1 MAILALTGSPASL
14 ASLAADFGPEE
25 FCIES
30 RPTQGMARAQQAG
43 WSVILIDADFAG
55 DAALELIERLH
66 ASGHAVALMSR
77 ATSLRTTLEA
87 MDRGARDV
95 LPFPPDAAKVREL
108 VVRCHKV
115 SARATSHAASVEPGE
130 TVVGE
135 SPRMLEAFKTIAR
148 VSKSSATVL
157 VRGESGT
164 GKEMVARTVHE
175 RSARA
180 KGPFVAVN
188 CAAIPENLLESE
200 LFGHEKGAF
209 TGAISRRIGRF
220 ERASGGTLFLDEIG
234 DMSLALQAKILRVLQ
249 EREVERV
256 GGSSPVQVDVRLIA
270 ATHRD
275 LEQDVRAG
283 RFREDLY
290 YRLAVVTV
298 QLPALRERGED
309 LRILA
314 EYYLGRYA
322 REYNRPVY
330 AISRETLS
338 ILRAYSWP
346 GNVRQLRNVIES
358 AVLLADGD
366 TLLPCHLSPEVSAPE
381 ARRESP
387 DAMVSLVTLS
397 ELERRHIQ
405 KVLAASGGQMSVA
418 ADILGIHRNT
428 LRRKLSEYGLA
439 SHVVPT

>member
-14 ASLAADFGPEE
+14 GSLTAAFGPEE

-30 RPTQGMARAQQAG
+30 RATQGVVRAQADS
-43 WSVILIDADFAG
+43 WSVVLVDADFAG
-55 DAALELIERLH
+55 DTAFELIERLS
-66 ASGHAVALMSR
+66 AAGQPVALMAR
-77 ATSLRTTLEA
+77 APSLRMTLEA

-95 LPFPPDAAKVREL
+95 LPYPPEAGTLREL
-108 VVRCHKV
+108 GVRCQLV
-115 SARATSHAASVEPGE
+115 VARGAPAAARVDN
-130 TVVGE
+130 TDTIVGE
-135 SPRMLEAFKTIAR
+135 SPRMLDAFKTIAR
-148 VSKSSATVL
+148 VAKSAATVL

-164 GKEMVARTVHE
+164 GKELVARMIHE

-180 KGPFVAVN
+180 KGPFIAVN

-209 TGAISRRIGRF
+209 TGAIGRRIGRF

-234 DMSLALQAKILRVLQ
+234 DMSLSLQAKILRVLQ

-256 GGSSPVQVDVRLIA
+256 GSSAPLPVDVRLVA

-275 LEQDVRAG
+275 LEKDVRAG

-298 QLPALRERGED
+298 QLPALRDRGND
-309 LRILA
+309 LGALA
-314 EYYLGRYA
+314 EHYLVGYA
-322 REYNRPVY
+322 REYSRPVQMI
-330 AISRETLS
+330 APETMA

-358 AVLLADGD
+358 AVLLADGES
-366 TLLPCHLSPEVSAPE
+366 LLPYHLPPDVLSPAVPL
-381 ARRESP
+381 ESFETG
-387 DAMVSLVTLS
+387 AALITLS
-397 ELERRHIQ
+397 ELERRHIR
-405 KVLAASGGQMSVA
+405 KVMAASGGQMNLA
-418 ADILGIHRNT
+418 AEILGIHRNT
-428 LRRKLSEYGLA
+428 LRRKLVEYGELPE
-439 SHVVPT
+439 V

>member
-14 ASLAADFGPEE
+14 SSLIAEFGPEE

-30 RPTQGMARAQQAG
+30 KPAQGMVRAQEPG
-43 WSVILIDADFAG
+43 WSVVLIDADFA
-55 DAALELIERLH
+55 DAAFELIERLA
-66 ASGHAVALMSR
+66 ASGQAVAMISR
-77 ATSLRTTLEA
+77 APSLRTTLEA

-95 LPFPPDAAKVREL
+95 LPFPPEAAKLREL
-108 VVRCHKV
+108 VMRCHKV
-115 SARATSHAASVEPGE
+115 SARSAAPRLASAEPAE
-130 TVVGE
+130 SIVGE
-135 SPRMLEAFKTIAR
+135 SSRMLEAFKTIGR
-148 VSKSSATVL
+148 VSRSAATVL

-164 GKEMVARTVHE
+164 GKEMVARTIHE
-175 RSARA
+175 RSARRQ
-180 KGPFVAVN
+180 GPFVAVN

-220 ERASGGTLFLDEIG
+220 ERATGGTLFLDEIG
-234 DMSLALQAKILRVLQ
+234 DMSLPLQAKILRVLQ

-256 GGSSPVQVDVRLIA
+256 GGSAPVSVDVRMVA

-275 LEQDVRAG
+275 LEADVRAG

-298 QLPALRERGED
+298 QLPALRERGDD
-309 LRILA
+309 LRRLA
-314 EYYLGRYA
+314 EHYLDRYA
-322 REYNRPVY
+322 HEYHRPVHGLS
-330 AISRETLS
+330 AETLA

-366 TLLPCHLSPEVSAPE
+366 TLLPCHLPPEVMA
-381 ARRESP
+381 A
-387 DAMVSLVTLS
+387 DAMPASHEAMVTLVTLS

-405 KVLAASGGQMSVA
+405 KVLAVSGGQMNIA

-428 LRRKLSEYGLA
+428 LRRKLAEYNIA
-439 SHVVPT
+439 